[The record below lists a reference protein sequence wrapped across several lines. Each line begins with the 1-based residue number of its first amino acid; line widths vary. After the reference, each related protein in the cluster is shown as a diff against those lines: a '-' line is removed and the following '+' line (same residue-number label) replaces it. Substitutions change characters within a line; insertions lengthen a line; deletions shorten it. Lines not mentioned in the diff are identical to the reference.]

1 MTFAE
6 ILSKYINRNI
16 EVYGANQFFVEGIL
30 RSVGT
35 ESFVVEVTNGS
46 YVTPTE
52 LITVF
57 FANVEGIRVLAVA

>member
-6 ILSKYINRNI
+6 NLSLYVNRDL

-35 ESFVVEVTNGS
+35 ESFEVEVRNGS

-57 FANVEGIRVLAVA
+57 FANVEGIRVLATS